1 MRELSNSGAHC
12 SNHSTAALLAK
23 LFVSSFPSGFHNYA
37 VVLSSIPPSPWA
49 YWQLPPSFITEAL
62 LLVNPLLSPSSVSPI
77 PSRPRPP
84 GPSRSTT
91 SPPSSFFIIVLSA
104 FSIVVTSSSGARRAR
119 TQTVEGGEVF
129 ASAPPRAPR
138 GARFCPFCG
147 PRMRSL
153 AERHSFVRRG
163 ERVWTRQPTGRRY
176 HQY

>member
-1 MRELSNSGAHC
+1 
-12 SNHSTAALLAK
+12 
-23 LFVSSFPSGFHNYA
+23 VSFPTQVPTAPIIRPRLRWQSCCALVPQRLSKNYA
-37 VVLSSIPPSPWA
+37 FELSSIPPSPWA

-119 TQTVEGGEVF
+119 TQTVETGRF
-129 ASAPPRAPR
+129 CQRSSSSSPRSAFLPVLRSSYAISR
-138 GARFCPFCG
+138 GA
-147 PRMRSL
+147 
-153 AERHSFVRRG
+153 
-163 ERVWTRQPTGRRY
+163 T
-176 HQY
+176 